1 MIKIFIYNN
10 ILFLI
15 DYDDLFLLIFFKK
28 NIDLNNVIEIIVKRF
43 YFKKYFYLSLIIK
56 NKIIFN
62 DCFLYIVWLW
72 VGIIVW

>member
-1 MIKIFIYNN
+1 M
-10 ILFLI
+10 
-15 DYDDLFLLIFFKK
+15 LLRLLLK
-28 NIDLNNVIEIIVKRF
+28 D

-56 NKIIFN
+56 NKIIFY